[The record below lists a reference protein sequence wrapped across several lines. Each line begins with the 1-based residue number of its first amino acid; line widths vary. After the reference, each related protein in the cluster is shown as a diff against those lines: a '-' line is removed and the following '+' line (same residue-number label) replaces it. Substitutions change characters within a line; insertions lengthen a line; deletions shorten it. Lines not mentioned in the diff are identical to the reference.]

1 MFTQEN
7 NKNSGGSPGGSQSAG
22 ADPKDKESTNPNP
35 DRNTEIWSNG
45 PDSKSWNSGSDPSSN
60 NR

>member
-35 DRNTEIWSNG
+35 DRNTEI
-45 PDSKSWNSGSDPSSN
+45 
-60 NR
+60 